1 MNTIELYPSAVFGP
15 SIMKK
20 FGNAE
25 VAMPSFMAA
34 PSHDDRVDPAR

>member
-1 MNTIELYPSAVFGP
+1 MNTIELCPSSVFGP

-25 VAMPSFMAA
+25 VAMPSFVAA
-34 PSHDDRVDPAR
+34 PSHDDPVDPAR